1 MLRSLRPALPA
12 TALFLASLVLSC
24 AAPRGA
30 TTVALEAPIPSPP
43 AHAPIS
49 ERIRYWEDRMS
60 QLGRADQSEA
70 RLCLGELYLES
81 DQASK
86 ARLNFYA
93 ARNGTLS
100 KREHAQAAYG
110 VGRSHLLDGHPSLA
124 VRHLDEASQ
133 SLQGPEGEECRFLA
147 AFASGKSATSSD
159 RALIAR
165 MAPYTGNRVFVASAT
180 AHNDF
185 DGLYQ
190 MRRADWGAKPLLG
203 NHDVMT
209 RPYRI
214 TVHHTAEPAETYTLA
229 ESKREM
235 RDLQRMHQ
243 EGKGWADIGYHFLI
257 DQAGRVIE
265 GRSLSVQG
273 AHAGNSSL
281 NRGNLGIC
289 LLGNFVAQPDR
300 GSDYALAQ
308 LPTSEQ
314 MSALNKLVRQMQSR
328 YQIADS
334 EIWAHMDL
342 KQTACPGP
350 ALKRWVRNKSG
361 NP

>member
-1 MLRSLRPALPA
+1 MFRSLRPALPA
-12 TALFLASLVLSC
+12 TALLLVSLSFSC
-24 AAPRGA
+24 ASPRA
-30 TTVALEAPIPSPP
+30 ASTVALEAPIPSPP
-43 AHAPIS
+43 AHAPLN

-70 RLCLGELYLES
+70 RICLGELYLEA
-81 DQASK
+81 DQPSK

-100 KREHAQAAYG
+100 AREHAQAAYG

-124 VRHLDEASQ
+124 TRHLEEAS
-133 SLQGPEGEECRFLA
+133 STLQGPEGEECRFLA
-147 AFASGKSATSSD
+147 AFASGQAPTSTD

-165 MAPYTGNRVFVASAT
+165 LAPYTGNRYSVASAAART
-180 AHNDF
+180 DF
-185 DGLYQ
+185 DGLYD
-190 MRRADWGAKPLLG
+190 MPRSEWGAKALLA
-203 NHDVMT
+203 NHEPMT

-214 TVHHTAEPAETYTLA
+214 TVHHTAEPASTYTLA

-235 RDLQRMHQ
+235 RDLQRLHQ
-243 EGKGWADIGYHFLI
+243 QDNGWADIGYHFLI

-265 GRSLSVQG
+265 GRSLTAQG
-273 AHAGNSSL
+273 AHAGNGSL
-281 NRGNLGIC
+281 NQGNLGIC

-308 LPTSEQ
+308 IPTAKQISSLARLIGQ
-314 MSALNKLVRQMQSR
+314 LQSR

-342 KQTACPGP
+342 KETACPGP
-350 ALKRWVRNKSG
+350 ALKRWVQRKSG